1 MQLIQKDLKHGK
13 VKLKVT
19 VLDDLWYISHFIDSG
34 DDVTGKT
41 ERKIKLGTGEE
52 RQAKVIKRWV
62 TLKIKVEK
70 VEFHPSASILRISGK
85 ILEGPEDIP
94 RGSYHTINVEE
105 QSIIAIEKEKWLKY
119 QIERLHEA
127 TETKHPKILILVLDR
142 EEALFALMKP
152 SGYQVLSSIKGD
164 VQQKRISEQKKGSFY
179 ADLLKLLVEYD
190 TRYKLG
196 KIIIG
201 SPAFWKE
208 DLLKELKD
216 PELRKKIILA
226 TCSDAGEHGIQEVL
240 KRPETRNALH
250 EDRVSKEMEL
260 VEKLLQE
267 IAKDKLAVYG
277 IAETKAAVQAGA
289 VQTLL
294 ITDSFIQHAR
304 QKGTYEDI
312 DQLLKMTDAAK
323 GEIMMVSSGHEGGKK
338 LDGLGGIAA
347 LVRWKVGESFKYN

>member
-1 MQLIQKDLKHGK
+1 MQIIHKDLKHGK

-19 VLDDLWYISHFIDSG
+19 VLDDLWYLSHLIDPGDEISG
-34 DDVTGKT
+34 RT

-52 RQAKVIKRWV
+52 RQVKIIKKWV
-62 TLKIKVEK
+62 TLTIHAAK
-70 VEFHPSASILRISGK
+70 VEFHPSATILRVSGK
-85 ILEGPEDIP
+85 ILEGPEDVP

-105 QSIIAIEKEKWLKY
+105 QSIVVIQKEKWLTY
-119 QIERLHEA
+119 QIERLGEA
-127 TETKHPKILILVLDR
+127 TKAKHPKILILVLDR

-152 SGYQVLSSIKGD
+152 SGYQLLSSIKGE
-164 VQQKRISEQKKGSFY
+164 VQRKRISEQKKGSFY
-179 ADLLKLLVEYD
+179 ADLLKLIVEYD
-190 TRYKLG
+190 TRYKLD

-216 PELRKKIILA
+216 SECRKKIILA

-240 KRPETRNALH
+240 KRPETQHALH
-250 EDRVSKEMEL
+250 EDRISKEMTL
-260 VEKLLQE
+260 VEQLLQE
-267 IAKDKLAVYG
+267 ISKDKLAAYG
-277 IAETKAAVQAGA
+277 ITETAAAVDAGA

-304 QKGTYEDI
+304 QKGTYEAI

-323 GEIMMVSSGHEGGKK
+323 GEIMMVSNDHEGGKK

-347 LVRWKVGESFKYN
+347 LLRWKLAY